1 MNQFGDMTPE
11 EFNKRKGLKVNM
23 GLLSASKVEPR
34 EYDISSAPKELDW
47 RTKGAVTAVKD
58 QGDCGSCWS
67 FSATGALEGANF
79 LSSGK
84 LVSLSEQELVSC
96 SNKEGNMGC
105 NGGLM
110 DNAFKWIEKDN
121 KGLASED
128 DYPYVSGSGDVPSCE
143 KEKHKNVMDVQKFTD
158 VQENNPKALLA
169 AVTKQPVSIAI
180 EADMS
185 AFQFYSSGVI
195 KNGSCGTSLDHG
207 VLLVGY
213 GTENGTDYWLVK
225 NSWATSWGDKGY
237 VKIER
242 DMKTKGPGT
251 CGIQM
256 KASYPTATK
265 DVPTAP
271 SN

>member
-11 EFNKRKGLKVNM
+11 EFNKRKGLKVDM
-23 GLLSASKVEPR
+23 SMLSTSNVEPM
-34 EYDISSAPKELDW
+34 EYDISKAPKALDW
-47 RTKGAVTAVKD
+47 RTKGAVTAVKN
-58 QGDCGSCWS
+58 QGNCGSCWS

-96 SNKEGNMGC
+96 SNAEGNMGC

-128 DYPYVSGSGDVPSCE
+128 DYPYRSGSGNVPACE
-143 KEKHKNVMDVQKFTD
+143 KNHKNVVDVKTFTD
-158 VQENNPKALLA
+158 VEANSPTALLA

-185 AFQFYSSGVI
+185 AFQFYNSGVI
-195 KNGSCGTSLDHG
+195 KKGSCGTNLDHG

-213 GTENGTDYWLVK
+213 GTENDTDYWLVK
-225 NSWATSWGDKGY
+225 NSWSTSWGDEGY

-242 DMKTKGPGT
+242 NMKTKGPGT

-265 DVPTAP
+265 EVPTAP